1 MKIVKPPKKVKFKNM
16 KTVYVGLSVLFF
28 LLISCES
35 RQVKKQA
42 EIKTTVKEAET
53 IYASASDQQWNELE
67 AKFDQLESEYKTER
81 DSYSKEQRDSIN
93 LQIGKFRAM
102 QSKRT
107 ANKIKEDINDFGKQ
121 VEGYIDEISK

>member
-1 MKIVKPPKKVKFKNM
+1 M